1 MGVKCDVQKTFL
13 RMSWPNFHLGALR
26 TLGPFRDSHMYLTN
40 TPWPS
45 AYVAVFWSL
54 AEDSLAW
61 IIHILIDQY
70 QREAGIAI
78 TADLSAVRR
87 IDTITTLMASVR
99 NRAWFDEWCRI
110 ADVANDIRTRRND
123 AVHAVWMR
131 RGADQHTLHA
141 KARGKVRLELK
152 PVSITDLKKPPRPH
166 A

>member
-1 MGVKCDVQKTFL
+1 MRRSKDVPENVMAKLPPRRVADVRAIPGFPYVSDEYA
-13 RMSWPNFHLGALR
+13 MAIG
-26 TLGPFRDSHMYLTN
+26 
-40 TPWPS
+40 
-45 AYVAVFWSL
+45 YVAVFWSL